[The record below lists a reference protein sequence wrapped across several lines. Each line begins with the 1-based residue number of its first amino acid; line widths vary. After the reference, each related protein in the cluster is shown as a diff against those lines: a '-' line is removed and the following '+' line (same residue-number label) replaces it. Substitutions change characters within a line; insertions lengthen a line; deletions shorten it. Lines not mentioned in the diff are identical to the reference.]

1 MTETEY
7 KNAKN
12 LLIEQT
18 KILSSVNWKEF
29 IDIIEKT
36 HATINLIGILADVSL
51 NKEEECEKLQIIWNM
66 ARKTQE
72 LISIYNSLKLYLE
85 EEKK

>member
-1 MTETEY
+1 MTKTEY